1 MFVPARRPD
10 AAMAGLELGVV
21 GNCNVAALVDPHGAM
36 VWACLPRFDGDP
48 VFCELLDGWPDG
60 RNDGRGSFRV
70 ELIGLVRS
78 SQEYLKNTAVLATR
92 LYDAAGGGVEILD
105 FAPRFSQFGRTF
117 LPMTFARIV
126 RPISGVPRVR
136 IRVSPRFEYGARA
149 PEITHGS
156 NHIRYVGPSLT
167 LRLYCDA
174 PLPYVLDESPFLL
187 ESPVTLI
194 LGADESL
201 AAPIAETGRE
211 FLDKTCDYWRSWV
224 HDLAIPAEWQE
235 EVIRAAITLKMCSFQ
250 QTGAIIAAFTTSIP
264 ESPDS
269 GRNWDYRYCWLRD
282 AFFVLRAL
290 NRLGAVRTMESY
302 LRYVLNLVASSGN
315 NHLQPVYGIGLE
327 ARLTE
332 REVPSLA
339 GFRDMGPVRVGNQAF
354 EHSQHDVYG
363 NVILACTQAFFDRRL
378 YSPAGVS
385 EFEQLAWL
393 GDRAFELHNVADAG
407 MWELR
412 TRSRVHTSSSLMCW
426 AGLDRMGR
434 IAGHLGL
441 SDRAATW
448 ADRAAKVRASIEAEA
463 WNPDIG
469 TFVESFGGKNLDG
482 GLLLMAEVGFL
493 DPRDPRF
500 EATVRAVGKA
510 LRRGDHLMR
519 YEEAD
524 DFGEP
529 RFAFNLCTFWYIE
542 ALAVLGHAEE
552 ARDAFER
559 VLACRNSLGL
569 LSEDTDP
576 ATGELW
582 GNYPQ
587 TYSQVGIINCA
598 MRLSKK
604 WEEIL

>member
-1 MFVPARRPD
+1 
-10 AAMAGLELGVV
+10 MAGLDLGVV
-21 GNCNVAALVDPHGAM
+21 GNCNVAALVDSQGAI
-36 VWACLPRFDGDP
+36 VWGCLPRFDGDP
-48 VFCELLDGWPDG
+48 VFCSLLDGWPNA

-70 ELIGLVRS
+70 ELIGLSRQ
-78 SQEYLKNTAVLATR
+78 SQEYLNNTAVLATR
-92 LYDAAGGGVEILD
+92 LYDGDGAGLEILD
-105 FAPRFSQFGRTF
+105 FAPRFAQSGRTF
-117 LPMTFARIV
+117 LPMTFVRIV
-126 RPISGVPRVR
+126 RPIAGVPRIR
-136 IRVSPRFEYGARA
+136 IHVSPRFEYGARA
-149 PEITHGS
+149 PDITHGS

-167 LRLYCDA
+167 LRLYSDA
-174 PLPYVLDESPFLL
+174 PLPYVLAESPFLL
-187 ESPVTLI
+187 ESPLTLI

-235 EVIRAAITLKMCSFQ
+235 EVIRAAITLKLCSFQ

-290 NRLGAVRTMESY
+290 NRLGAVRTMERY
-302 LRYVLNLVASSGN
+302 LRYVLNLVAASGDD
-315 NHLQPVYGIGLE
+315 HIQPVYGIGLE
-327 ARLTE
+327 TTLTE
-332 REVPSLA
+332 REVASLA

-378 YSPAGVS
+378 YAPAGVS

-393 GDRAFELHNVADAG
+393 GEKAFELHDAPDAG

-412 TRSRVHTSSSLMCW
+412 TRNRVHTSSSLMCW
-426 AGLDRMGR
+426 AGLDRMAR

-441 SDRAATW
+441 SDRASMW
-448 ADRAAKVRASIEAEA
+448 AERAGKVRAAIDAQA
-463 WNPDIG
+463 WN
-469 TFVESFGGKNLDG
+469 TELNSFVESFGGTNLDG

-493 DPRDPRF
+493 DRTDPRF

-519 YEEAD
+519 YEEPD
-524 DFGEP
+524 DFGVP
-529 RFAFNLCTFWYIE
+529 RFAFNMCTFWYIE

-552 ARDAFER
+552 AREAFER

-569 LSEDTDP
+569 LSEDIDP
-576 ATGELW
+576 ETGELW

-587 TYSQVGIINCA
+587 TYAQVGVINCA